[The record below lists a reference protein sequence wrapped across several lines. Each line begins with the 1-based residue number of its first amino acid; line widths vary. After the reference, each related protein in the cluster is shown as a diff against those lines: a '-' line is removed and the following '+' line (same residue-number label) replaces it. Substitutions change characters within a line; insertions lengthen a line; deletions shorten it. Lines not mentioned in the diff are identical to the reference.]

1 MEVVVVHKYYNN
13 CLLSI
18 AGPFFHW
25 WYGFLEK
32 IPGVVLG
39 QATSKLNKSQQN
51 LANFIVKLAVNQLV
65 MTPPFLLFTLAYIQY
80 FLSLDA
86 HKTVRAIQKSF
97 AAALFTNWKVLYCLC
112 FMDIFEDVCMYVCM
126 HFYLYFSICMYV
138 CMYACIFVR
147 TCLSIF

>member
-1 MEVVVVHKYYNN
+1 VEVVVVHKYYNN

-51 LANFIVKLAVNQLV
+51 LVNFIVKLAVNQLV

-112 FMDIFEDVCMYVCM
+112 FVDIFEDVCMYVCM

-138 CMYACIFVR
+138 CMHICTYMP
-147 TCLSIF
+147 

>member
-1 MEVVVVHKYYNN
+1 MVVEVVVVRKYYNH

-51 LANFIVKLAVNQLV
+51 LVNFIVKLAVNQLV
-65 MTPPFLLFTLAYIQY
+65 MTPQLQLAIKLLQMCKMELVDMIQQEMTEIPM
-80 FLSLDA
+80 LEE
-86 HKTVRAIQKSF
+86 VRTISTGTASDSAPKQ
-97 AAALFTNWKVLYCLC
+97 AVVEEEDEN
-112 FMDIFEDVCMYVCM
+112 FED
-126 HFYLYFSICMYV
+126 
-138 CMYACIFVR
+138 
-147 TCLSIF
+147 